1 MAAFCE
7 IPAKSER
14 LATEVGDCSS
24 NICASAQH
32 EEGEPQLRSDKQ
44 PAGGWAGSHC
54 RRLAPWSLLCRRNYL
69 STEQA
74 TGAVCFVLKSCRRL
88 IIAAKRKRIKT
99 SSRFCYG
106 SFFLLVVGVC
116 WKGMGVR
123 SAGGRGLCW
132 DQERC
137 PEGDHSILSPLL
149 SCCSLWHAR
158 GDLAALSLFT
168 YVPTLPSPW
177 GPVDHLC
184 WVCVMPATLTP
195 SCCLLEVCT
204 PSLSDS
210 NWCLF

>member
-88 IIAAKRKRIKT
+88 IIAAKRKWIKT

-106 SFFLLVVGVC
+106 SFFFAC
-116 WKGMGVR
+116 
-123 SAGGRGLCW
+123 GG
-132 DQERC
+132 
-137 PEGDHSILSPLL
+137 
-149 SCCSLWHAR
+149 
-158 GDLAALSLFT
+158 
-168 YVPTLPSPW
+168 
-177 GPVDHLC
+177 
-184 WVCVMPATLTP
+184 
-195 SCCLLEVCT
+195 CLLEGDGSEECWWT
-204 PSLSDS
+204 WSLLGPGEMS
-210 NWCLF
+210 